1 MLQMIFQNQ
10 DLMDEYRNY
19 YENDYSIYQSY
30 HPPAPAQSQSQ
41 SQSQSQTQK
50 NNHYSVHVESINDED
65 WGFYVEFDPPT
76 PPRHVFPKKNNTLY
90 SNPNL
95 NLAIKTPTSPIPPPS
110 SYYNYNDQTQQKNV
124 NYLPQI
130 EEEDNAPQDQFVL
143 DMDLPHDHSNSNRNS
158 NNNNQTYKDYNEKI
172 SQKIFSGL
180 TICALTTASIY
191 FYNKIRSS

>member
-1 MLQMIFQNQ
+1 MLQMIFQND
-10 DLMDEYRNY
+10 DLMNDEYFHD
-19 YENDYSIYQSY
+19 DYQNHYLY
-30 HPPAPAQSQSQ
+30 H
-41 SQSQSQTQK
+41 TQK
-50 NNHYSVHVESINDED
+50 QNEKQKQKRNQKQKNLTHINNETDDD

-76 PPRHVFPKKNNTLY
+76 PPKDVFPKKNENTSQAY
-90 SNPNL
+90 
-95 NLAIKTPTSPIPPPS
+95 LATHL
-110 SYYNYNDQTQQKNV
+110 SYNETTQQKNV

-130 EEEDNAPQDQFVL
+130 EEEDRGDQFIL
-143 DMDLPHDHSNSNRNS
+143 DIDLPHYHSNSNDHSNS

>member
-19 YENDYSIYQSY
+19 YDNDYSIYQS
-30 HPPAPAQSQSQ
+30 
-41 SQSQSQTQK
+41 QTQVQK
-50 NNHYSVHVESINDED
+50 EKAIKSNYYSVHVESINDED

-76 PPRHVFPKKNNTLY
+76 PPRHVFPKKNNIQ
-90 SNPNL
+90 NPNPNPNPNP

-110 SYYNYNDQTQQKNV
+110 SHYNYNDQTQQKNV

-130 EEEDNAPQDQFVL
+130 EEEDDAPEDQFVL
-143 DMDLPHDHSNSNRNS
+143 DMDLPPDHSNRNS
-158 NNNNQTYKDYNEKI
+158 NNNNQTYKEYNEKI
-172 SQKIFSGL
+172 SQNIFSGL